1 MLELRDVSLS
11 YRAGEAAE
19 GDALKAVQ
27 GVSGISLQVAPG
39 ELVALVGTNGAGKST
54 ISSLLCGAALPD
66 AGSVRVDGLDPLV
79 PEERLAARRLVG
91 RVLQTPEDQIV
102 STVAADEVAFGP
114 LNLGLDEEAVARRVS
129 SALAAVGLT
138 GAEDAEVHAL
148 SGGEQQRLACAAVL
162 AMEPDYLV
170 LDEVTAQLDSALR
183 PGFRHLFCSLAR
195 ERGMGVVIVTHD
207 VLELALCDRVV
218 VVEAGR
224 VAWQGTPADF
234 MLGRAGSQ
242 DLFERTLPMGPY
254 ARALQI
260 ALKAGYPL
268 EAGTEPEDVASWL
281 ENASEPAGEAM
292 AALADE
298 LVSITTGTRRACAPA
313 AHDEGAPLVLEGVS
327 YCYQGREAAAVEAVR
342 NVSLALAPGTISLL
356 AGASGAGKTTL
367 ACLAAGLLEPCAG
380 SVRLGGAPLATGDV
394 CIAFQQPEQ
403 QLFLESVAA
412 ELAFGPGNLR
422 CGTEEIARR
431 TTQACR
437 VLDLEALLD
446 RDPFSLS
453 GGQARR
459 VALGS
464 VLTLEPR
471 ALVLDEPT
479 AGLDAPGR
487 AALHALVRK
496 LAAQGMPV
504 LVVSHDLEEW
514 LDIVDAVALM
524 RHGALVWTG
533 SVDALRK
540 NPAAFERAALMAPES
555 WRLAHLVT
563 EAQRAARRDTHA
575 AHEPATAAPAFCPRP
590 APAAGMLDALDAR
603 VKIALLLVFT
613 IAIFASS
620 SPVALAAW
628 VCVALAVLGAARTDV
643 KHLATTCRPLLILFV
658 FMMAANLI
666 SCDGSAQIPLV
677 AHVGLAPERA
687 LRTISAVVRIA
698 VLVCLAY
705 AVSTTTTPPALSGA
719 CVRLL
724 RPARRVGVPVEELG
738 LTISL
743 ALRFIP
749 LVAQELERI
758 HLAQR
763 SRGVDFEQGSLVER
777 IRVWASVLTP
787 LVVSL
792 FRRADRIAAS
802 MDARCYAGVSRS
814 EAAPKPLDRRSR
826 VALVAGL
833 ALAAVLVALGLVG

>member
-11 YRAGEAAE
+11 YWVGESAE
-19 GDALKAVQ
+19 EDAPRAVQ
-27 GVSGISLQVAPG
+27 GVSGISLHVAPG

-54 ISSLLCGAALPD
+54 ISGLMCGALLPD
-66 AGSVRVDGLDPLV
+66 AGAVRVDGLDPQV
-79 PEERLAARRLVG
+79 PEERLAVRRLVG

-102 STVAADEVAFGP
+102 STVVADEVAFGP
-114 LNLGLDEEAVARRVS
+114 RNLGLDEPEIARRVS
-129 SALAAVGLT
+129 SALEAVGLM
-138 GAEDAEVHAL
+138 GAEDIEVHAL

-162 AMEPDYLV
+162 AMEPAYLV

-183 PGFRHLFCSLAR
+183 PGFRRLFRSLAR
-195 ERGMGVVIVTHD
+195 ERGMGVVLVTHD
-207 VLELALCDRVV
+207 VLEVTLCDRVIV
-218 VVEAGR
+218 IEAGR
-224 VAWQGTPADF
+224 VAWQGTPTDL
-234 MLGRAGSQ
+234 MLGRAGSRG
-242 DLFERTLPMGPY
+242 LFERTLPQGPY

-260 ALKAGYPL
+260 ALKVGYPL
-268 EAGTEPEDVASWL
+268 DAGAEPEDVASWL
-281 ENASEPAGEAM
+281 RGASEPAGEAM
-292 AALADE
+292 TALADE
-298 LVSITTGTRRACAPA
+298 MTSMTASAQHASAAA
-313 AHDEGAPLVLEGVS
+313 AHDEGTSLELAGVS
-327 YCYQGREAAAVEAVR
+327 YSYQGREASAVEAVHD
-342 NVSLALAPGTISLL
+342 VSLTLAPGTITLL

-367 ACLAAGLLEPCAG
+367 ACLAAGLLEPSAG
-380 SVRLGGAPLATGDV
+380 AIRLGGAPLATGDV

-412 ELAFGPGNLR
+412 ELAFGPGNLG
-422 CGTEEIARR
+422 CDAQEIARR
-431 TTQACR
+431 TSKACR
-437 VLDLEALLD
+437 ALDIEDLLD

-464 VLTLEPR
+464 VLTLDSR

-487 AALHALVRK
+487 AALHALVRD
-496 LAAQGMPV
+496 LADRGLPI

-514 LDIVDAVALM
+514 LDIADAVALM
-524 RHGALVWTG
+524 RRGALVWTG
-533 SVDALRK
+533 GVDALRDDL
-540 NPAAFERAALMAPES
+540 AAFERAGLMAPES
-555 WRLAHLVT
+555 WRLAHLVKEIRRT
-563 EAQRAARRDTHA
+563 AHRDERTGREQAAVA
-575 AHEPATAAPAFCPRP
+575 SMPRSRP
-590 APAAGMLDALDAR
+590 VPAAGILDALDAR

-613 IAIFASS
+613 VAIFASS

-628 VCVALAVLGAARTDV
+628 VCVAIAALCVARTDV
-643 KHLATTCRPLLILFV
+643 RRLAAACRPVLVLFV

-666 SCDGSAQIPLV
+666 SCDGTAQVPLV
-677 AHVGLAPERA
+677 AHVGLAPDRA

-705 AVSTTTTPPALSGA
+705 AVSTTTTPPTLAGA
-719 CVRLL
+719 CTRLL
-724 RPARRVGVPVEELG
+724 RPARRLGVPVEELG

-763 SRGVDFEQGSLVER
+763 SRGVDFEQGSLAAR

-802 MDARCYAGVSRS
+802 MDARCYAGVSRT
-814 EAAPKPLDRRSR
+814 ETAPKPLDRRSR
-826 VALVAGL
+826 LALVAGL
-833 ALAAVLVALGLVG
+833 GLAAMLVALGLVG